1 MAGKKKSV
9 EKVEEKQDDKDVV
22 ARWYVFRVQAKKEE
36 TMIKKLRASFSILEK
51 DGMKGEDYFLDFTIP
66 KYNFVEY
73 KNGKK
78 VEKEVNSYPG
88 YVFMKIKLTDAII
101 LFLRNFFRLNGFGQM
116 LPKAITDEEYNT
128 MINNVKGLSNSD
140 KNIKFN
146 IGDRVKINGG
156 SFATM
161 EGNILYNN
169 KEEQKLV
176 VGVMIFGCETKV
188 DVDYSQVS
196 MITK

>member
-1 MAGKKKSV
+1 MVKKVKKTEVS
-9 EKVEEKQDDKDVV
+9 EKQSEENVKPQ
-22 ARWYVFRVQAKKEE
+22 WYVFRVQAKKEE
-36 TMIKKLRASFSILEK
+36 TMVKKLRASFSILEK

-66 KYNFVEY
+66 TYRFVEY

-88 YVFMKIKLTDAII
+88 YIFMKIKLTDAIT

-116 LPKAITDEEYNT
+116 LPKAISDEEYNT
-128 MINNVKGLSNSD
+128 MINSVKGLSNSET
-140 KNIKFN
+140 KIEFN
-146 IGDRVKINGG
+146 IGDRVKINSG

-161 EGNILYNN
+161 EGNVLYNN
-169 KEEQKLV
+169 QEENKLV

>member
-1 MAGKKKSV
+1 MVKKVEKKKNL
-9 EKVEEKQDDKDVV
+9 EKQGEENVKP
-22 ARWYVFRVQAKKEE
+22 RWYVFRVQSGKEE
-36 TMIKKLRASFSILEK
+36 SMLKKLRASFSILEK
-51 DGMKGEDYFLDFTIP
+51 DGVRGEDYFLDFTIP
-66 KYNFVEY
+66 TYRFVEY

-88 YVFMKIKLTDAII
+88 YIFMRIKLADNIV

-116 LPKAITDEEYNT
+116 LPKAITDEEYNK
-128 MINNVKGLSNSD
+128 MIEGVKGLSNSD
-140 KNIKFN
+140 AKIDFN

-161 EGNILYNN
+161 EGNVLYNN
-169 KEEQKLV
+169 KEENKLV

-196 MITK
+196 IITK